1 MRIVK
6 NYSLLAFALLLM
18 GLVTWSCNSK
28 GDDNNNTVTPTDKSV
43 ASFDHSV
50 VSSWNQKYLE
60 IERYAAGYRP
70 GPAPR
75 SLAYIGLANYEACIS
90 GMPNY
95 NSLAGNYSGLDIPKV
110 QAGLEYYW
118 PAVVNAST
126 AYLMRR
132 FFASVNT
139 DLYNKIG
146 ELESLNNS
154 LYTSKT
160 TEEILNRSKAYGQ
173 DVAAAVWNYSKTDV
187 VGHDA
192 YLDPFKDY
200 DYTQHTSKASDWL
213 PTQPGPGKPM
223 FPNWGKARTFAIS
236 ESDKLCPPPIP
247 YSEVT
252 NSPFFAQ
259 AMEVYANTVGASY
272 ENVWIAEFWSD
283 DLINLTFSPG
293 PRWLAIADQVY
304 SLEKSNLETAI
315 YSNAKVGLALN
326 DAAVSCWHS
335 KYYYNLMRPETYIK
349 NVIDTNWE
357 PLLFNPLTNQ
367 AGNTPSFPA
376 YPSGHSTMG
385 AAAAEVLTDIFGI
398 NYNLTDR
405 CHEGRTEFEGKP
417 RSFTRFYD
425 MAEENAWSRVPLGV
439 HFRMDAEAGVN
450 LGYKCG
456 QRVNKLPWKK

>member
-6 NYSLLAFALLLM
+6 NYSILALALLLM
-18 GLVTWSCNSK
+18 GLVTWSCNPK
-28 GDDNNNTVTPTDKSV
+28 GDDDTTVVLTDKSV

-75 SLAYIGLANYEACIS
+75 SLAYMGLANYEACIS
-90 GMPNY
+90 AMPNY
-95 NSLAGNYSGLDIPKV
+95 NSLAGNYAGLDIPKA

-132 FFASVNT
+132 FFASLNT

-146 ELESLNNS
+146 ELENLNNS

-160 TEEILNRSKAYGQ
+160 TDEILNRSKSYGQ
-173 DVAAAVWNYSKTDV
+173 EVAAAVWNYSKTDV
-187 VGHDA
+187 IGHDA

-200 DYTQHTSKASDWL
+200 DWTQHNSKASDWK
-213 PTQPGPGKPM
+213 PTDPGPGKPM
-223 FPNWGKARTFAIS
+223 FPNWGKVRTFAIG
-236 ESDKLCPPPIP
+236 EADKLCPAPIP
-247 YSEVT
+247 YSEIT

-259 AMEVYANTVGASY
+259 AMEVYANTVGASN
-272 ENVWIAEFWSD
+272 ENVWVAEFWSD

-304 SLEKSNLETAI
+304 GQEKSNLETAI
-315 YSNAKVGLALN
+315 YCNAKVGLALN
-326 DAAVSCWHS
+326 DAAVACWHS
-335 KYYYNLMRPETYIK
+335 KYYYNLLRPETYIK
-349 NVIDTNWE
+349 NVIDPSWE
-357 PLLFNPLTNQ
+357 PILNNPLTNQ
-367 AGNTPSFPA
+367 LGNTPSFPA

-405 CHEGRTEFEGKP
+405 CHELRTEFIGKP

-425 MAEENAWSRVPLGV
+425 MAEENAWSRIPLGV
-439 HFRMDAEAGVN
+439 HFRMDSEAGVN
-450 LGYKCG
+450 LGYRCG